1 MAKIYT
7 SADMLVGNTPLLM
20 LRKLQGA
27 LGLKAN
33 ILAKLEFFNPAG
45 SVKDRVAKAMLD
57 DAEERKLLK
66 KGGCV
71 IEPTSGNTGIG
82 LAALASARGYRV
94 IIVMPDSMSPERIK
108 IMRAYGAEVVLTD
121 GKRGMGGAIERA
133 EEIHAQ
139 TAGSIIAGQFENPA
153 NPRVH
158 YLTTGREIYNDAEGA
173 IDFFVAGVGTGG
185 TVSGVGRYLKEKI
198 PQIKIIGVEPSRSP
212 VLSGGKAGAHGL
224 QGIGAGFVPQTLD
237 TSVYDEVITVTEQEA
252 YRFARMV
259 GSREG
264 VLIGISSGAAL
275 CAAVKEAEKHENAGK
290 YIVVIFPD
298 GGDRYLS
305 VDGFLCL

>member
-108 IMRAYGAEVVLTD
+108 IMRAYGAEVVLTE
-121 GKRGMGGAIERA
+121 GRRGMGGAIERA

-224 QGIGAGFVPQTLD
+224 QGIGAGFVPRNLERSVLD
-237 TSVYDEVITVTEQEA
+237 GITTVTEEQA
-252 YRFARMV
+252 YSACRLL
-259 GSREG
+259 GKTEG
-264 VLIGISSGAAL
+264 VLAGISSGAAL
-275 CAAVKEAEKHENAGK
+275 SAAIALAELAENAGK
-290 YIVVIFPD
+290 NIAVLFPD

-305 VDGFLCL
+305 TDLFG